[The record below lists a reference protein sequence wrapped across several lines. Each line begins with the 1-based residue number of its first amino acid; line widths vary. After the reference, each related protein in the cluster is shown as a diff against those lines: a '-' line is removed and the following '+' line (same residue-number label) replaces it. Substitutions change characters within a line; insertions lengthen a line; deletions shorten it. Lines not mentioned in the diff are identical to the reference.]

1 MIDKSITHD
10 AFFYDMDIEQ
20 IRSALTTEINP
31 PSLSELDENKL
42 ASVLIIIYGKEPT
55 ILMTEKAQTL
65 KVHAGEI
72 AFPGGKWCEKDK
84 DLLETAIRETKEE
97 LCLDV
102 SKEQVVGQLDSVIT
116 LNSKYKITP
125 FIAFL
130 ENIPSL
136 KANSE
141 VESILHIPLISFL
154 STMADDNLPE
164 HQSIKEMHMFTF
176 EKYNIW
182 GASARMLKQIS
193 ILLSEKN
200 LL

>member
-1 MIDKSITHD
+1 
-10 AFFYDMDIEQ
+10 MDIEQ
-20 IRSALTTEINP
+20 IRSALTSEIHATQ
-31 PSLSELDENKL
+31 LAELDENEL

-72 AFPGGKWCEKDK
+72 AFPGGKWCEKDQ

-97 LCLDV
+97 LCLEV

-125 FIAFL
+125 FISFL

-141 VESILHIPLISFL
+141 VGSILHIPLVSFL
-154 STMADDNLPE
+154 NTMAEDNLPE
-164 HQSIKEMHMFTF
+164 HRSIKEMHTFTF

-193 ILLSEKN
+193 VLLSEKN

>member
-1 MIDKSITHD
+1 
-10 AFFYDMDIEQ
+10 MDIGQ
-20 IRSALTTEINP
+20 IRYALTSEIHITQ
-31 PSLSELDENKL
+31 LAELDENEL

-72 AFPGGKWCEKDK
+72 AFPGGKWCEKDQ

-97 LCLDV
+97 LCLEV

-125 FIAFL
+125 FISFL

-141 VESILHIPLISFL
+141 VGSILHIPLVSFL
-154 STMADDNLPE
+154 NTMAEDDLPE
-164 HQSIKEMHMFTF
+164 HRSIKEMHTFTF

-193 ILLSEKN
+193 VLLSEKN

>member
-1 MIDKSITHD
+1 
-10 AFFYDMDIEQ
+10 MDIEQ
-20 IRSALTTEINP
+20 IRSALTSEIHST
-31 PSLSELDENKL
+31 PSDEADGNEI
-42 ASVLIIIYGKEPT
+42 ASVLIVIYGKNPF
-55 ILMTEKAQTL
+55 IIMTEKARNL

-72 AFPGGKWCEKDK
+72 AFPGGKWCEKDQ

>member
-1 MIDKSITHD
+1 
-10 AFFYDMDIEQ
+10 MDIEQ

-164 HQSIKEMHMFTF
+164 HQSIKEMHVFTF